1 MNLINS
7 ISADCIPNIF
17 MENFISENISFFV
30 RNSNLKQDEFGLL
43 FDLKKGVVNQY
54 MQKKSL
60 PKIETIQKICKHFK
74 VSIDDFINLDLSSKG
89 LKITGEVSMIAE
101 PEDKYSSK
109 DALIEAQKETIK
121 AQKQLIK
128 NLEVQLGHAS

>member
-89 LKITGEVSMIAE
+89 FKITGEVSMIAE
-101 PEDKYSSK
+101 PEDKYGSK